1 MTASSEITLITT
13 LAEYQTKFWIP
24 VAQRLSSAG
33 REVQLLAF
41 DDRSAEMAQAQGIA
55 VVNMYRSGLEGG
67 AGIDDRKAFDDRIAS
82 YGLQGSNFLFSHERV
97 TFGIRD
103 SAALRRRFMIY
114 SNAMERLLDKLSAQ
128 GRTAVVVQE
137 LGGFLSVITAFYAAK
152 KRGIRNW
159 FIEPSFFRGRL
170 YYTPDSLAAPDTMST
185 PAETVSK
192 EVRAYL
198 DDTLQQ
204 RAIVIPQKDRHQY
217 SAAFKKVANLRNSR
231 RLVEKLWDQYALGKH
246 QEFGHNLRHA
256 RVHAVMALNATR
268 LKKLYSPVPD
278 APFVYYPLH
287 VPADMALTLRSPE
300 YLDQVATI
308 DFLLRTIPDSHV
320 LVVKEHPAQI
330 GAISWIRLF
339 ELARRFDNF
348 VLLPP
353 QTNNYA
359 VLGRADAV
367 VSVNS
372 KSGAEAVLL
381 GKPVVVMGDAFYR
394 ACPLVFTADRIAD
407 VPQRLRDALA
417 APPFD
422 PADAAP
428 YFETAWRKSVAGE
441 LYIDSPRQLDVFA
454 ATLAAT
460 LASAIAGSPAGH

>member
-1 MTASSEITLITT
+1 MSAAETILITT
-13 LAEYQTKFWIP
+13 LAEYQTRFWIP
-24 VAQRLSSAG
+24 VAQRLQRAG
-33 REVQLLAF
+33 RDVQLLAF
-41 DDRSAEMAQAQGIA
+41 DDRSAEMAEAQGVS
-55 VVNMYRSGLEGG
+55 VVNMYRSGLAGG
-67 AGIDDRKAFDDRIAS
+67 SSVDDRKAFDARLAD
-82 YGLQGSNFLFSHERV
+82 YGLDGTNFLFSHERV

-114 SNAMERLLDKLSAQ
+114 ANAMERALDQLAERGKQ
-128 GRTAVVVQE
+128 AVVVQE
-137 LGGFLSVITAFYAAK
+137 LGGFLSVIAAFYAAR

-170 YYTPDSLAAPDTMST
+170 YCTPDSFAAPDTMAQ
-185 PAETVSK
+185 PADTVSAD
-192 EVRAYL
+192 VRAYL
-198 DDTLQQ
+198 GETLNQ
-204 RAIVIPQKDRHQY
+204 RAIVIPQKDRHHY
-217 SAAFKKVANLRNSR
+217 SAAFKKVANLKNSR
-231 RLVEKLWDQYALGKH
+231 RLAEKLWDQYALGKH

-256 RVHAVMALNATR
+256 RVHAAMALNAMR
-268 LKKLYSPVPD
+268 LKKLYRPMPD

-308 DFLLRTIPDSHV
+308 DFLLRTIPDTHV

-330 GAISWIRLF
+330 GAISSRRFF

-394 ACPLVFTADRIAD
+394 TCPLVFTADRLKD

-417 APPFD
+417 APRFD
-422 PADAAP
+422 PSEAAP
-428 YFETAWRKSVAGE
+428 YFETAWRKSVPGE
-441 LYIDSPRQLDVFA
+441 LYIDNRQQLDTF
-454 ATLAAT
+454 AAT
-460 LASAIAGSPAGH
+460 LASAVSAPATT

>member
-1 MTASSEITLITT
+1 MPSTATTLITT
-13 LAEYQTKFWIP
+13 LAEYQTRFWIP
-24 VAQRLSSAG
+24 VAQRLARAG
-33 REVQLLAF
+33 RDVRLLAF
-41 DDRSAEMAQAQGIA
+41 DDRSAEMAEAQGVA
-55 VVNMYRSGLEGG
+55 VTNIYRSGLAGG
-67 AGIDDRKAFDDRIAS
+67 AAVDDRHAFDARIAE
-82 YGLQGSNFLFSHERV
+82 YGLDGSNFLFSHERV

-103 SAALRRRFMIY
+103 GATLRRRFMIY
-114 SNAMERLLDKLSAQ
+114 TNGMERVLEEFAAQ
-128 GRTAVVVQE
+128 EKPSVMVQE
-137 LGGFLSVITAFYAAK
+137 LGGFLSVIAAFYAAK

-170 YYTPDSLAAPDTMST
+170 YFTADSFAAPDTMPT
-185 PAETVSK
+185 PADSVSA

-198 DDTLQQ
+198 DATLKQ

-217 SAAFKKVANLRNSR
+217 SAAFRKVANTRNAR
-231 RLVEKLWDQYALGKH
+231 RLAEKLWDQYALRKH

-256 RVHAVMALNATR
+256 RVHAVMALNAAR
-268 LKKLYSPVPD
+268 LKRLYRAMPD
-278 APFVYYPLH
+278 QPFVYYPLH

-308 DFLLRTIPDSHV
+308 DFLLRSIPDSHQ

-330 GAISWIRLF
+330 GAISAERLF

-359 VLGRADAV
+359 VLDRADAV

-394 ACPLVFTADRIAD
+394 SCPLVFAVDGLRN
-407 VPQRLRDALA
+407 VPQRLREALA

-422 PADAAP
+422 PAAAGP
-428 YFETAWRKSVAGE
+428 YFETAWQRSLPGE
-441 LYIDSPRQLDVFA
+441 LYVDNSGQHDTFA
-454 ATLAAT
+454 AS
-460 LASAIAGSPAGH
+460 LASAIDNTHARF

>member
-1 MTASSEITLITT
+1 MTASLEIILITT
-13 LAEYQTKFWIP
+13 LAEYQTRFWIP
-24 VAQRLSSAG
+24 VAQRLRGAG
-33 REVQLLAF
+33 REVRLLAF
-41 DDRSAEMAQAQGIA
+41 DDRSAEMATAQGVP
-55 VVNMYRSGLEGG
+55 VVNMYRAGLEGG
-67 AGIDDRKAFDDRIAS
+67 AAIDDEQAFNARIAS
-82 YGLQGSNFLFSHERV
+82 YGLDGSNFLFSHERV

-103 SAALRRRFMIY
+103 TSALRRRFMIY
-114 SNAMERLLDKLSAQ
+114 SNAMEAELDQLAARRQ
-128 GRTAVVVQE
+128 RAVVVQE
-137 LGGFLSVITAFYAAK
+137 LGGFLSVIACFYAAR

-170 YYTPDSLAAPDTMST
+170 YYTPDSLAAPDTMAT
-185 PAETVSK
+185 PAEPVSPQ
-192 EVRAYL
+192 VRGYL
-198 DDTLQQ
+198 DDTLRQ

-217 SAAFKKVANLRNSR
+217 SAAFSKIANARNAR
-231 RLVEKLWDQYALGKH
+231 RLAEKLWDQFALGKH

-256 RVHAVMALNATR
+256 RAHAAMALGATR
-268 LKKLYSPVPD
+268 LKKLYRPMPET
-278 APFVYYPLH
+278 PFVYYPLH

-308 DFLLRTIPDSHV
+308 DFLLRTLPDTHV

-330 GAISWIRLF
+330 GAISAGRLF

-394 ACPLVFTADRIAD
+394 SCPLVFAVNRLSD
-407 VPQRLRDALA
+407 VPQRLREALRTQG
-417 APPFD
+417 FD
-422 PADAAP
+422 PAKAAP
-428 YFETAWRKSVAGE
+428 YFETAWRKSFPGE
-441 LYIDSPRQLDVFA
+441 LYVDNPQQLDTFA
-454 ATLAAT
+454 ASLLSAVNAPSAA
-460 LASAIAGSPAGH
+460 A